1 MRKKDIE
8 YSFTKDIENKV
19 SNEFLIK
26 LIKSHLE
33 KIKDEFLN
41 KSKKIIIEKLLDN
54 PSQNNS
60 ANTESY

>member
-8 YSFTKDIENKV
+8 YSFTKDIENKLY
-19 SNEFLIK
+19 NEFLIK